1 MKGFFSLSVPNMH
14 HPVNSISNSS
24 SQQFFD
30 LKPIKGPRAP
40 HPVNPFISFS
50 TTNSPFTSNNS
61 LICLPAPSGNN
72 ERERNENNKIQ
83 RPFNSTHQQLRAD
96 KLSTNSSLS
105 GQVKRKLRGKGI
117 HIRQHNKNPRRYFL
131 QELFHQQQQQCT
143 FRNFFDSVFSFL
155 NLHNYFL
162 KLKQTTLM
170 ACCFC
175 CCPIFRCVLWF
186 CVFELVCTIYCWYCE
201 LNNLFRMHTNIE
213 LNNIIILLII
223 SGWLITLIVSS
234 VSICLAKYKD
244 DAQWILPR
252 LVQQTGLLIFG
263 FLIALLLV
271 IYFSGASQTIN
282 NILISI
288 YENLYSENISI
299 EERQGIHEDLRFY
312 FLILIPLT
320 FFFICYIATALC
332 ATKKYYR
339 EMLFRN
345 PSYSK

>member
-1 MKGFFSLSVPNMH
+1 MH

-40 HPVNPFISFS
+40 HPVNPSISFS
-50 TTNSPFTSNNS
+50 TTNTNSPFTSNNS

-83 RPFNSTHQQLRAD
+83 RPYNSTHQQLRAD

-105 GQVKRKLRGKGI
+105 GQ
-117 HIRQHNKNPRRYFL
+117 QHNKNPKRYFL
-131 QELFHQQQQQCT
+131 QELFQQQQQCT
-143 FRNFFDSVFSFL
+143 FGNFFDS
-155 NLHNYFL
+155 
-162 KLKQTTLM
+162 LKQTTLM

-186 CVFELVCTIYCWYCE
+186 CVFELICTIYCWYCE

-223 SGWLITLIVSS
+223 SGWLITLLVST

-345 PSYSK
+345 RPFQPVTQNDPSAPPPQPPVNPYFKESFT